1 MSANRIQHHIKII
14 IHQVAFLLG
23 MQVWFNIRKPIIII
37 GFLTIL
43 IDVERKIICMIA
55 SIDAIK
61 RLDINALSLLD

>member
-1 MSANRIQHHIKII
+1 
-14 IHQVAFLLG
+14 

-43 IDVERKIICMIA
+43 IDVERKILCMIA